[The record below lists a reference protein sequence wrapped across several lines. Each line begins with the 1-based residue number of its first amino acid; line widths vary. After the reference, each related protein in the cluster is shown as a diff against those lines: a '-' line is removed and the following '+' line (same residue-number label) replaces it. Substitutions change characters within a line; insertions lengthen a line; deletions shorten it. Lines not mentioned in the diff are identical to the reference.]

1 MDQDKKRP
9 TPPLGFVPVEWKTR
23 ILNRGEPGQY
33 SVRICPNCGT
43 PKSDGD
49 KWGFRWFGGGWTDP
63 GAQAAHD
70 EGKARGI
77 RLLGAGDRQ
86 ITYEGVPILTHWSR
100 YGTGEC
106 IVCGCEFWH
115 DYVGYN
121 TGPHDQW
128 AYYYRPTQGQLALF

>member
-1 MDQDKKRP
+1 MGQEKKRP
-9 TPPLGFVPVEWKTR
+9 TPPPGFVPIDWKTR
-23 ILNRGEPGQY
+23 VLNRGEPSQH
-33 SVRICPNCGT
+33 SVQICPNCGA
-43 PKSDGD
+43 PEGDGD
-49 KWGFRWFGGGWTDP
+49 KWGFTWLGGGWTNP
-63 GAQAAHD
+63 GAQAVYD

-121 TGPHDQW
+121 TGPRDQW
-128 AYYYRPTQGQLALF
+128 AYYHRPTQGQLALF